1 MTAALGSTELVAAVV
16 DLKRVRFA
24 GVSVADRGFARAWA
38 ALESGEPVAT
48 VAVREA
54 ALALAATQ
62 LGAMGEGVLLDAGLS
77 REEAGEVLAAAVRA
91 AVGAELA
98 GEYEAAV
105 TEAWSGSGRP
115 PGFVARMAASP
126 RAGVTA
132 PGRARYVLEPT
143 ESHAEHCWSVA
154 VLSVLLASEPAARE
168 EAFLCGLAHHLHNA
182 WLPDAGFAGEVAL
195 GEHLEPVVSGL
206 RARGLAL
213 LDAPGLAEA
222 AGRSV
227 GLATHADTPA
237 ARAFNTADVLDR
249 VLELRFHERSAAFT
263 VREAVEDYEIV
274 HEGPLQEFGMG
285 VLREWGL
292 G

>member
-1 MTAALGSTELVAAVV
+1 MSGEPAALAAAVV

-38 ALESGEPVAT
+38 ALASGEAAEA

-62 LGAMGEGVLLDAGLS
+62 LGAMGEGVLVDAGLS
-77 REEAGEVLAAAVRA
+77 RVEAAAVLSGAVLAA
-91 AVGAELA
+91 GGEPEFAE
-98 GEYEAAV
+98 AV
-105 TEAWSGSGRP
+105 TDDWTGGGRP

-132 PGRARYVLEPT
+132 PGRPRYVLEPA

-154 VLSVLLASEPAARE
+154 VLSVLVATEPAARA

-195 GEHLEPVVSGL
+195 GEHLGPVVSGL
-206 RARGLAL
+206 RARGLAM

-222 AGRSV
+222 AGRAIA
-227 GLATHADTPA
+227 LTEHADTPA

-249 VLELRFHERSAAFT
+249 VLELRFHERAAAFT
-263 VREAVEDYEIV
+263 VHEAVEDYEIV
-274 HEGPLQEFGMG
+274 HAGPLQAFGMG
-285 VLREWGL
+285 VLRDWDL
-292 G
+292 AR

>member
-1 MTAALGSTELVAAVV
+1 MSSDAGAGTTLVAAVV

-38 ALESGEPVAT
+38 SLEAGEDVGDVAL
-48 VAVREA
+48 REA

-62 LGAMGEGVLLDAGLS
+62 LGAMGEGVLVDAGLS
-77 REEAGEVLAAAVRA
+77 RGEAATVLAGAVRA
-91 AVGAELA
+91 AGGSEEHA
-98 GEYEAAV
+98 AAV
-105 TEAWSGSGRP
+105 TADWSGGGRP
-115 PGFVARMAASP
+115 PAFVARMAASP

-132 PGRARYVLEPT
+132 PGRPRYVLEPA
-143 ESHAEHCWSVA
+143 ESHAEHCWAVA
-154 VLSVLLASEPAARE
+154 VLAVLLAEEPGARA

-195 GEHLEPVVSGL
+195 GEHLEPVVAGL

-213 LDAPGLAEA
+213 LDAPCLADA
-222 AGRSV
+222 AGSAV
-227 GLATHADTPA
+227 ALTTHADTPA

-249 VLELRFHERSAAFT
+249 VLELRFHERAAAFT

-274 HEGPLQEFGMG
+274 HAGPLQAFGMG

-292 G
+292 